1 MTIVIRKLTPSK
13 IKAERARLLKR
24 AQVKSV
30 PELRRKVKLYQASIE
45 QQGIMMRLDGLS
57 FLEGAN
63 PRVR

>member
-1 MTIVIRKLTPSK
+1 MTVVIRKLTSSK

-30 PELRRKVKLYQASIE
+30 IELRRKVQHSQASIE
-45 QQGIMMRLDGLS
+45 QQGIMMRLEGLS

-63 PRVR
+63 PKVR

>member
-1 MTIVIRKLTPSK
+1 MTVVIRKLTSSK

-30 PELRRKVKLYQASIE
+30 VELRRKVQHSQASIE
-45 QQGIMMRLDGLS
+45 QQGIMMRLEGLS

-63 PRVR
+63 PKVR

>member
-1 MTIVIRKLTPSK
+1 MTTGIRKLTPAK

-30 PELRRKVKLYQASIE
+30 IELRRKVQHFQASAE

-57 FLEGAN
+57 FLEGSN
-63 PRVR
+63 PKIR

>member
-1 MTIVIRKLTPSK
+1 MTIVIRKLTSSK

-30 PELRRKVKLYQASIE
+30 IELRRKVELSQASIE
-45 QQGIMMRLDGLS
+45 QHGIMMRLEGLS

>member
-1 MTIVIRKLTPSK
+1 MTILIRKLTPSK

-30 PELRRKVKLYQASIE
+30 PELRRKVQRYQASIE

>member
-30 PELRRKVKLYQASIE
+30 IELRRKVELSQASIE
-45 QQGIMMRLDGLS
+45 QHGIMMRLEGLS